1 MIRLESLLEN
11 VNIEEAPPNVQEI
24 NEALQILINN
34 NAQAVAYHPLKVFMV
49 QNIGVLEI
57 NRNGDAV
64 FTVPL
69 HPHADLY
76 SKFESN
82 VPIEVHVGAEQVFN
96 NETLVMINSQYSNK
110 EVKFFLNPN
119 QLPERITLSYKAVVC
134 NAELRRRIG
143 TAEQL
148 ASGSLVYSQGVVR
161 RVVPNV

>member
-11 VNIEEAPPNVQEI
+11 VNIQEAPPNVQEI

-96 NETLVMINSQYSNK
+96 NETLVMINSQYNNK
-110 EVKFFLNPN
+110 EIKFFLNPN

-134 NAELRRRIG
+134 DAELRRRIASTELLG
-143 TAEQL
+143 
-148 ASGSLVYSQGVVR
+148 SGSLLYSQGVVR
-161 RVVPNV
+161 KIQNV